1 MSGPTRYRIA
11 LVALLLTALVAVGGC
26 PPPAAPKE
34 PVSPAVPPPPSKT
47 KATSGPEESTG
58 SGLSGLATAQF
69 APNVP
74 DIKVGAYLALSGP
87 QATFGQS
94 TRKAIELA
102 ADEINAAGG
111 IGSKQ
116 ITLIV
121 KDDRSRKED
130 AASCVRMLID
140 QDKVDAILGE
150 VASSNSLAAA
160 PLCQEAGVPMITP
173 SSTNP
178 RVTQVGDCIF
188 RVCFID
194 DFQGEV
200 MARFVRNTL
209 QAQKAAILTDLAN
222 DYSVGLGKR
231 FREVFTELGGQIV
244 AGDTSYAE
252 GDKDFSGPLTKIAA
266 ADPDVLFVPG
276 YYTDVALVAKQAK
289 THGLRATICG
299 GDGYDSPKLV
309 ELAGE
314 AANGLYFSDHCWKGD
329 PSPTVRNFYQA
340 YQAKHGAEP
349 DALAALGYDAMYVLA
364 HAFARA
370 GSTDKA
376 AVRDALAGTREFAGV
391 TGTFSIDAQRNAKK
405 AAVVLTIKDGAQA
418 LAETIP
424 AD

>member
-1 MSGPTRYRIA
+1 MPGVTPRRLA
-11 LVALLLTALVAVGGC
+11 AAALLVAALLALGGC
-26 PPPAAPKE
+26 PPPQQPAKTTPPTTTPLPAQPKTTGGTAP
-34 PVSPAVPPPPSKT
+34 AT
-47 KATSGPEESTG
+47 TSGLT
-58 SGLSGLATAQF
+58 GLATAKF
-69 APNVP
+69 DPNVP
-74 DIKVGAYLALSGP
+74 DIKVGVFMALTGA

-94 TRKAIELA
+94 SSNAIRLA
-102 ADEINAAGG
+102 AEEINAKGG
-111 IGSKQ
+111 IGGKQ
-116 ITLIV
+116 VRLIV

-130 AASCVRMLID
+130 AASCVRMLLD

-150 VASSNSLAAA
+150 VASSSSLAAA

-188 RVCFID
+188 RVCFTD
-194 DFQGEV
+194 DFQGQV
-200 MARFVRNTL
+200 MAKFARRTL
-209 QAQKAAILTDLAN
+209 KAQMAAILTDVAN
-222 DYSVGLGKR
+222 DYSVGLAKR
-231 FREVFTELGGQIV
+231 FREVFTELGGKIV

-252 GDKDFSGPLTKIAA
+252 GDKDFSGQLTKIAA

-289 THGLRATICG
+289 THNLRATICG

-309 ELAGE
+309 ALAGD
-314 AANGLYFSDHCWKGD
+314 AANGLYFSNHCWKGD
-329 PSPTVRNFYQA
+329 PSPVVRGFYQA
-340 YQAKHGAEP
+340 YQAKHGEEP

-364 HAFARA
+364 HALAAA

-376 AVRDALAGTREFAGV
+376 AVRDRIAATTGFAGV

-405 AAVVLTIKDGAQA
+405 AAVVLTIKNGQQA
-418 LAETIP
+418 LAETVP